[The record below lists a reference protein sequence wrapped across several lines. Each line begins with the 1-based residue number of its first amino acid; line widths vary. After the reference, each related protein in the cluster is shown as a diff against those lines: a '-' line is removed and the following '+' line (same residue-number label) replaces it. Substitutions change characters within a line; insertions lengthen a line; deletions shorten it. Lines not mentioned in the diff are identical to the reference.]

1 MMSSLLTGDD
11 IVLFQ
16 TFTLESALALEV
28 KTGMTM
34 GRRSAYS
41 LIKERFDLRG
51 NKRRVLE
58 QFHNFCNQ
66 LRLERGLPERELLL

>member
-51 NKRRVLE
+51 NKRRVLD